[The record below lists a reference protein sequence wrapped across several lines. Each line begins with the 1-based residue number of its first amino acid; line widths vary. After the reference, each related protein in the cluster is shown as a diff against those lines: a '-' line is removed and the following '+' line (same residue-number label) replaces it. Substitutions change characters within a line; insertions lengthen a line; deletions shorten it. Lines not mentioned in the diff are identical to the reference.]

1 MLSLEK
7 NLVHRDVSL
16 IESTNENFIRCLPL
30 YQNVIDQFSD
40 LKIGN
45 IATNDEF
52 QSAIS
57 NPEAF
62 LLSKM
67 TEHLKN
73 SDQPLFGG
81 FRLQPEKLI
90 ELLDAKDKSEFIEAA
105 KACKYEIG
113 FFVNLGTINRKGKVE
128 ISKNKLDEFI
138 KRNEV
143 WAVTEK
149 EIAVFEAFKGFRNA
163 MQLLFD
169 AGGTPFGE
177 WQMNMNVFLEKPVN
191 QKHFRL
197 NVHNF
202 KALTAAR

>member
-1 MLSLEK
+1 MNES
-7 NLVHRDVSL
+7 NLVFRNVEL
-16 IESTNENFIRCLPL
+16 IESTNQNFIRCLPL

-67 TEHLKN
+67 TEHIKN
-73 SDQPLFGG
+73 SEQPTFGG
-81 FRLQPEKLI
+81 FKMQPEKLI
-90 ELLDAKDKSEFIEAA
+90 EMLSLKEKSEFIEAA

-113 FFVNLGTINRKGKVE
+113 YFVDLGTINRKGKVE
-128 ISKNKLDEFI
+128 MDKNKVEAFI

-143 WAVTEK
+143 WAVTDKEK
-149 EIAVFEAFKGFRNA
+149 AAFEAFKGFRDA
-163 MQLLFD
+163 MQTLFD
-169 AGGTPFGE
+169 AGCVPFNN
-177 WQMNMNVFLEKPVN
+177 WQMNISVYLEKADN

-197 NVHNF
+197 NIHNY
-202 KALTAAR
+202 KALIAAR

>member
-1 MLSLEK
+1 MNET
-7 NLVHRDVSL
+7 NLVFRNVEL
-16 IESTNENFIRCLPL
+16 IESTNQNFLRCLPL
-30 YQNVIDQFSD
+30 YQDVIKQFED
-40 LKIGN
+40 LNIGS

-67 TEHLKN
+67 TEHLKS
-73 SDQPLFGG
+73 SDQPTFGG
-81 FRLQPEKLI
+81 FKMQPEKLI
-90 ELLDAKDKSEFIEAA
+90 EMLSLKEKTEFIEAA

-113 FFVNLGTINRKGKVE
+113 YFVDMGTINRKGKVE
-128 ISKNKLDEFI
+128 MDKNKVEVFI

-143 WAVTEK
+143 WAITEK

-169 AGGTPFGE
+169 AGGAPFGE
-177 WQMNMNVFLEKPVN
+177 WQMNMNVFLEKPIN
-191 QKHFRL
+191 QKQFRL

-202 KALTAAR
+202 RALTAAR